1 MSKKG
6 LFYIDRGLF
15 IPCLILILINLITLF
30 SLNINLFKNELLFVF
45 VGLVVFFIFSQV
57 HYKIPKLYGT
67 PIYIISLILLVAV
80 LIIGVETRGSL
91 RWIEI
96 FGFRFQFSEILKPFL
111 GISLASYLAENSKR
125 DVKSF
130 AKVLLFMAPIAFLI
144 FIQPDLGDALIYVFV
159 TVLALVFAGF
169 SWYYFAILISFFA
182 LITPLAWNFLHDYQ
196 KNRVLTFLDPSR
208 DPLGKSYN
216 AIQSMI
222 AIGSGMF
229 LGKGL
234 GQGSQSGLRFLPER
248 HTDFIFATISEQTGF
263 IGSFLV
269 IICFIFLFY
278 RIIKISFNSNDKF
291 SKFYSSICFFILL
304 MQFFI
309 NVGMNVGILPIVGV
323 TLPFVSYGGSSM
335 LSNFILLGLL
345 VSISR
350 SIREDNVLE
359 IG

>member
-1 MSKKG
+1 MSKRG
-6 LFYIDRGLF
+6 LFYIDWGLF
-15 IPCLILILINLITLF
+15 IPCIILILINLVTLF

-45 VGLVVFFIFSQV
+45 VGLVVFFLFSQV
-57 HYKIPKLYGT
+57 HYKIPKLYGA
-67 PIYIISLILLVAV
+67 PIYVISLILLVVV

-91 RWIEI
+91 RWVEI

-111 GISLASYLAENSKR
+111 GISLAGYLSGNSKR
-125 DVKSF
+125 NIKNF
-130 AKVLLFMAPIAFLI
+130 AKILFLMAPIAFLI

-159 TVLALVFAGF
+159 TIFTLIFAGF
-169 SWYYFAILISFFA
+169 SWYYFTVLILIVVLTA
-182 LITPLAWNFLHDYQ
+182 PIAWNFLHDYQ
-196 KNRVLTFLDPSR
+196 KYRVLTFLDPSR

-222 AIGSGMF
+222 AVGSGMF

-234 GQGSQSGLRFLPER
+234 GQGSQSELRFLPER

-263 IGSFLV
+263 VGSFLIV
-269 IICFIFLFY
+269 VCFIFLFY
-278 RIIKISFNSNDKF
+278 RIIKISLNSNDQF
-291 SKFYSSICFFILL
+291 SKFYSAICFFILL

-335 LSNFILLGLL
+335 LSNFIMLGLL

-350 SIREDNVLE
+350 SIKEDNVLE
-359 IG
+359 IS